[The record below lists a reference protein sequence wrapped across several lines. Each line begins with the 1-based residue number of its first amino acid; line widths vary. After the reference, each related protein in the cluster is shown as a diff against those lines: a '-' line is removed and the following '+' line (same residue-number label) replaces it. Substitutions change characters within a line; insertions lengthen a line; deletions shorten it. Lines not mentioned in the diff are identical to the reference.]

1 MEQAKYLE
9 NLLSDIYV
17 NTRIVQKGDN
27 SIVNVYR
34 AMGKNL
40 QDKLWN
46 VYMRTCEKLWSL
58 PDSELSASVDSQME
72 KDACSLEK
80 LVFDTLGSIR
90 RWPDAAREFT
100 LIMKKYLP
108 TSTGKGVIDEH
119 SPADFVEEGDVEKGT
134 KGLAKEFGPERYK
147 KIMAGTGLANPTKI
161 NRMFYRD
168 LAREYRFKFASK
180 KQVGNGSY
188 PYTPVEWEPG
198 QEVRKLDIAYSVRKT
213 GMLIPGF
220 QTYRWQTQD
229 GTTGAVNK
237 SYPDLLIVLDS
248 SGSMM
253 NPNSSTSM
261 AVLSSLVAAYSA
273 LDAGSKVAVINFSSN
288 CDVLKYTKKQ
298 ELIEDKILN
307 YLGGGTDIPGREM
320 LDVVNSNY
328 NKQHIVIITDAGIG
342 NLNSEIGYL
351 EQSVKKAGSGTIFL
365 LGSGNA
371 SSLENAGYITKP
383 MNSMQDLLELT
394 RQTINSIYR

>member
-1 MEQAKYLE
+1 
-9 NLLSDIYV
+9 
-17 NTRIVQKGDN
+17 
-27 SIVNVYR
+27 
-34 AMGKNL
+34 
-40 QDKLWN
+40 
-46 VYMRTCEKLWSL
+46 
-58 PDSELSASVDSQME
+58 
-72 KDACSLEK
+72 
-80 LVFDTLGSIR
+80 
-90 RWPDAAREFT
+90 
-100 LIMKKYLP
+100 
-108 TSTGKGVIDEH
+108 
-119 SPADFVEEGDVEKGT
+119 
-134 KGLAKEFGPERYK
+134 
-147 KIMAGTGLANPTKI
+147 MAGTGLANPTKI